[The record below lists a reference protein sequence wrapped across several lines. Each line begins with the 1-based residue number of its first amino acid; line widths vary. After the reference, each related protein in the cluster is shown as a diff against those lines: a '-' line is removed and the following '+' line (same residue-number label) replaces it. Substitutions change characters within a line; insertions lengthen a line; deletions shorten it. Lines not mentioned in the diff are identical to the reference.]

1 MQYLQADDFK
11 NYFFINH
18 IKLSPNGKNIAFMG
32 RKASSG
38 NNYDVAVFVS
48 DHAGGYKPLASDMK
62 NVTQFLWLDDENV
75 LFCETRDNEDAKN
88 IEDGH
93 ELTCYYKANIHNGKA
108 ELAFKIDAVVINL
121 ELLNDGKFLAETI
134 YDITRPCLAG
144 KSDAEIEGILEE
156 IRREKC
162 FQVID
167 ELPFWTDGRGVTNK
181 KRVRL
186 SVLTAEKGRGVLDP
200 LVCRLTNVVDYTLSP
215 CKRYLAYICD
225 PAPAEIR
232 SLECNI
238 HIVNLETREEREA
251 LETPKRIRAF
261 DFWKDDKLVVSFA
274 EPTAHR
280 YFHGP
285 FYIVDSKTKEAKE
298 LAKFDLSI
306 GEPGFSDSKFDYCGR
321 LRKVAGDSYY
331 FIALKGYHA
340 DIFEL
345 NLNTGEIK
353 NSTNSK
359 ADINF
364 FDIQNGRVVF
374 GAMTNG
380 KLMEIFE
387 QTDGRIEKISAFN
400 DEFHSSRKYSA
411 PEHFTFKDHEG
422 FEVDGWVMKPVDY
435 KEGVKYPAILN
446 IHGGPKLAY
455 SDCYFHEM
463 QYWANQ
469 NYFVLYS
476 NPRGSDGKGNEFA
489 DIRGKYGTID
499 YENLMQFVDECL
511 LKYTG
516 IDEQRLGVTGGSYGG
531 FMTSWIVGHT
541 DRFKAAVSQCSIS
554 NWASFY
560 CTSDIGYY
568 YGNDQM
574 AASPWSDYEKLWWH
588 SPLKYAP
595 NVKTPTLVLHSCE
608 DFRCCIP
615 EAYQWYTALKLHG
628 VETRMVVFHGEDHE
642 MPRSGKPDYR
652 TRRLREIT
660 EWMDKYLK

>member
-1 MQYLQADDFK
+1 MQYLQPDDFR
-11 NYFFINH
+11 NYFFVSDL
-18 IKLSPNGKNIAFMG
+18 KLSPSGKNVAVLG
-32 RKASSG
+32 RKANVL
-38 NNYDVAVFVS
+38 NNYDVGVFVDS
-48 DHAGGYKPLASDMK
+48 GEGFKPLSDTIK
-62 NVTQFLWLDDENV
+62 NVTSFLWLDDETI
-75 LFCETRDNEDAKN
+75 LFCEVRESGDIEKIDA
-88 IEDGH
+88 GH
-93 ELTCYYKANIHNGKA
+93 ELTCYYKANINDGAVKP
-108 ELAFKIDAVVINL
+108 AFKVDAVVL
-121 ELLNDGKFLAETI
+121 ELHYLGSGRFLAKTI
-134 YDITRPCLAG
+134 FDITRPCLKG
-144 KSDAEIEGILEE
+144 KSDEEVAGILEE
-156 IRREKC
+156 IRMEQC

-186 SVLTAEKGRGVLDP
+186 NIMDELGELDP
-200 LVCRLTNVVDYTLSP
+200 ITAALTNVVDYRLSE
-215 CKRYLAYICD
+215 CGEKLAYICD

-238 HIVNLETREEREA
+238 HVVNLATREEEIA
-251 LETPKRIRAF
+251 LKDPKRIRAF
-261 DFWKDDKLVVSFA
+261 DFWRDKLVVSYA
-274 EPTAHR
+274 EPETHR

-285 FYIVDSKTKEAKE
+285 FYIVDPKTKNTIE
-298 LAKFDLSI
+298 LAKFDLAI
-306 GEPGFSDSKFDYCGR
+306 LEPGFSDSKFEGGMM
-321 LRKVAGDSYY
+321 RKVVGDSY
-331 FIALKGYHA
+331 FFLSLKGYHC

-345 NLNTGEIK
+345 NLNTGEI
-353 NSTNSK
+353 TNKTNAKS
-359 ADINF
+359 DITC
-364 FDIQNGRVVF
+364 FDMQNGRIAYAAMMPGRLVEVF
-374 GAMTNG
+374 ELKDSVIHRLSG
-380 KLMEIFE
+380 
-387 QTDGRIEKISAFN
+387 FN
-400 DEFHSSRKYSA
+400 DEFLAARKYSA
-411 PEHFTFKDHEG
+411 PEHFSFKDYEG

-435 KEGVKYPAILN
+435 KEGEKYPAILN
-446 IHGGPKLAY
+446 IRGGPKLAY
-455 SDCYFHEM
+455 NDCYFHEM

-469 NYFVLYS
+469 NYFVMFA

-499 YENLMQFVDECL
+499 YDNLMQFVDECIDR
-511 LKYTG
+511 YPG
-516 IDEQRLGVTGGSYGG
+516 IDASRLGVTGGSYGG

-568 YGNDQM
+568 YGADQM
-574 AASPWSDYEKLWWH
+574 AADPWNNYEKLWWH

-628 VETRMVVFHGEDHE
+628 VETRMVVFHGGDHE

-660 EWMDKYLK
+660 GWMDKWLKG